1 MSSNE
6 KIPRYAV
13 VERDGW
19 GDTWQNASFD
29 MASDYIF
36 RGKLME
42 CFRYID
48 REDENEYYKNF
59 VIVRLRDDDTF
70 TEADIVWQPYDEDSQ
85 ELMRYNRRIGDQ
97 QLSQT

>member
-1 MSSNE
+1 
-6 KIPRYAV
+6 
-13 VERDGW
+13 
-19 GDTWQNASFD
+19 
-29 MASDYIF
+29 
-36 RGKLME
+36 ME

-70 TEADIVWQPYDEDSQ
+70 TEADIVWQPYDEDSR

-97 QLSQT
+97 QLSPT